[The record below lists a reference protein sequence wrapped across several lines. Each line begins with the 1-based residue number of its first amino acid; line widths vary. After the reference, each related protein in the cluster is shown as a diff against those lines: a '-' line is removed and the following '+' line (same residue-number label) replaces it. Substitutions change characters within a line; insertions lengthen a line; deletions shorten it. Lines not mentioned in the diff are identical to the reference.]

1 LNNAVTVIE
10 PGTTKLS
17 VLTCRKAQNGSL
29 KLIGLGQVRYS
40 GVQRDGWKSEKML
53 YHTLNAAI
61 GQAQKMAGYKIN
73 RCMLGVPN
81 EFCGLVRNTGK
92 ITPNH
97 PISRQDLQELRK
109 LAAEYPLPASWEI
122 SNVIYGDY
130 LADGRPVDN
139 PIGLSC
145 RTLELQASIICIH
158 TDFAKQLTKV
168 LHSLN
173 LQVEKWIPV
182 PLACGQALLTE
193 EDKENGVLLIDTG
206 GECTD
211 IVIYKD
217 GVPVFYEWLPLGGNV
232 ITRDI
237 AAGIGIS
244 LDDAEKLKRSCVL
257 GIDLNNDES
266 AESEMQ
272 MPVRNGQ
279 HVHNV
284 SMELLQQ
291 IAEARIEEILELVL
305 KRIQEE
311 GLQAEY
317 SKVILTGGGLA
328 LFRGIK
334 SFAAGIL
341 NQPVQLG
348 VPDVIGLSSP
358 IFSAVYSVGYVG
370 LNKSAGI
377 KGIGQFLNYM
387 IKKLGISSN
396 FIL

>member
-1 LNNAVTVIE
+1 
-10 PGTTKLS
+10 
-17 VLTCRKAQNGSL
+17 
-29 KLIGLGQVRYS
+29 
-40 GVQRDGWKSEKML
+40 
-53 YHTLNAAI
+53 
-61 GQAQKMAGYKIN
+61 MAGYKIN

-232 ITRDI
+232 IT
-237 AAGIGIS
+237 
-244 LDDAEKLKRSCVL
+244 
-257 GIDLNNDES
+257 
-266 AESEMQ
+266 
-272 MPVRNGQ
+272 
-279 HVHNV
+279 
-284 SMELLQQ
+284 
-291 IAEARIEEILELVL
+291 
-305 KRIQEE
+305 
-311 GLQAEY
+311 
-317 SKVILTGGGLA
+317 
-328 LFRGIK
+328 
-334 SFAAGIL
+334 
-341 NQPVQLG
+341 
-348 VPDVIGLSSP
+348 
-358 IFSAVYSVGYVG
+358 
-370 LNKSAGI
+370 
-377 KGIGQFLNYM
+377 
-387 IKKLGISSN
+387 
-396 FIL
+396 

>member
-1 LNNAVTVIE
+1 
-10 PGTTKLS
+10 
-17 VLTCRKAQNGSL
+17 
-29 KLIGLGQVRYS
+29 
-40 GVQRDGWKSEKML
+40 
-53 YHTLNAAI
+53 
-61 GQAQKMAGYKIN
+61 MAGYKIN

-81 EFCGLVRNTGK
+81 EFAALS
-92 ITPNH
+92 TPEDYANH
-97 PISRQDLQELRK
+97 PISRQDLNELRK

-370 LNKSAGI
+370 LNKSAGR